1 MAKNNF
7 KKRPKVLKDEK
18 FWRFTKKSSLEILR
32 SSANLEVKFHDA
44 KVHFIRKSI
53 ENQSQ
58 RRQRK
63 NPELSI
69 CRMKTCQFAEQKVKK
84 ILIIK
89 NKVLLFLHR
98 RRYS

>member
-7 KKRPKVLKDEK
+7 KKWLKIILRNGQKVSKMKNFGVLC
-18 FWRFTKKSSLEILR
+18 FMKKSSLEILR
-32 SSANLEVKFHDA
+32 SSTNLEVKFHDA

-63 NPELSI
+63 NPELPI
-69 CRMKTCQFAEQKVKK
+69 CRMETCQFAE
-84 ILIIK
+84 
-89 NKVLLFLHR
+89 
-98 RRYS
+98 